1 MVDDLFAIH
10 VTNKRPYKVLKKLT
24 VFLVC
29 IVFSLLSTVLTL
41 RADLLKPQ
49 RGDFPKCQETCLAVH
64 RTKMETTINDY
75 VRLQDKISFQDSVD
89 KALIQYKDCIDNCRD
104 PMPVK

>member
-1 MVDDLFAIH
+1 MVDGLLPIH
-10 VTNKRPYKVLKKLT
+10 VTNRWSYKVLKKVS

-29 IVFSLLSTVLTL
+29 IVFSLLSTVLSL
-41 RADLLKPQ
+41 KADQLKPQ

-64 RTKMETTINDY
+64 RTKMETIINDY
-75 VRLQDKISFQDSVD
+75 VHPQDKILFQDSVD
-89 KALIQYKDCIDNCRD
+89 KALTQYKDCIDNCRD